1 MLRSVETQ
9 PLTGGFVMLVWRI
22 LQVIRDGIGM
32 APNISFFYVFFLY
45 FLQGNAQ
52 SDTAY
57 IYLKKKKKKKLAS
70 SSRFGYNDTTIK
82 KNWLW
87 KFFHFL

>member
-22 LQVIRDGIGM
+22 LQVIRDG
-32 APNISFFYVFFLY
+32 SQYLFFLCLFFYISSKEMRSLT
-45 FLQGNAQ
+45 LPI
-52 SDTAY
+52 Y
-57 IYLKKKKKKKLAS
+57 ILKRKKKKKFAS

-87 KFFHFL
+87 NFFHFL